1 MLTCS
6 IVLYNNDRKILLD
19 SITSFLN
26 TDLEVRLF
34 LIDNS
39 ETDNLKN
46 IIKDKRVKYIHN
58 PLNPGY
64 GASHNI
70 AIKESITLE
79 SDYHLVLNPDIY
91 FVKGTLE
98 KIYNFM
104 EDNKA
109 IGHLMP
115 KVLYPNNS
123 FQFLCKTNP
132 TVFDLFIRGFLPDFL
147 KKIFKKRQDKYEY
160 KKYDFN
166 ELIFDVPYLSGC
178 FMFFRISTLK
188 NVGLFDEKMF
198 MYFEDADI
206 TRRFLEFSN
215 TVYFPKATVY
225 HHYAGLTHKKI
236 KYKWITVKS
245 AIIYFNKWGWIKNII

>member
-91 FVKGTLE
+91 FEKGTLE
-98 KIYNFM
+98 IIYSFM
-104 EDNKA
+104 EDNIA

-115 KVLYPNNS
+115 KVLYPDNS
-123 FQFLCKTNP
+123 FQFLCKANP
-132 TVFDLFIRGFLPDFL
+132 TVFDLFIRGFLPMFFR
-147 KKIFKKRQDKYEY
+147 KIFKKRQDKYEY

-166 ELIFDVPYLSGC
+166 ELIFDIPFLSGC

-188 NVGLFDEKMF
+188 KVGLFDEKMF
-198 MYFEDADI
+198 MYLEYADI
-206 TRRFLEFSN
+206 TRRFLEISN

-245 AIIYFNKWGWIKNII
+245 AIVYFNKWGWLKNII

>member
-26 TDLEVRLF
+26 TDLKVRLF

-70 AIKESITLE
+70 AIKESINLE

-91 FVKGTLE
+91 FEKGTLE
-98 KIYNFM
+98 IIYSFM
-104 EDNKA
+104 EDNIA

-115 KVLYPNNS
+115 KVLYPDNS
-123 FQFLCKTNP
+123 FQFLCKANP
-132 TVFDLFIRGFLPDFL
+132 TV
-147 KKIFKKRQDKYEY
+147 
-160 KKYDFN
+160 
-166 ELIFDVPYLSGC
+166 LS
-178 FMFFRISTLK
+178 
-188 NVGLFDEKMF
+188 
-198 MYFEDADI
+198 
-206 TRRFLEFSN
+206 
-215 TVYFPKATVY
+215 
-225 HHYAGLTHKKI
+225 
-236 KYKWITVKS
+236 
-245 AIIYFNKWGWIKNII
+245 